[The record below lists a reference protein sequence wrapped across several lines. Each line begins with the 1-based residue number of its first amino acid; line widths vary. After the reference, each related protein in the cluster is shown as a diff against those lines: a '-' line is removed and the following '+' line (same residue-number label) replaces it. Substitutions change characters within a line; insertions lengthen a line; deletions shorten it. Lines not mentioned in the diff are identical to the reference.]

1 MGVEIQGGYS
11 KHVDKFRL
19 SYMYTTALC
28 ICRECTKFDYVGG
41 DI

>member
-19 SYMYTTALC
+19 SYMYIIAFC
-28 ICRECTKFDYVGG
+28 ICRERTKLDYVGG
-41 DI
+41 GI